1 MRIFVA
7 YLANDGGADAVM
19 LAGRLARTVGAELD
33 IGLIAPGE
41 HQGADPGL
49 AEVVREQATD
59 WLDDARALVPDVRSE
74 AHVAFHDS
82 IAAGIIAEAQRTGA
96 VLIVVGGS
104 GGGIVG
110 SHSLGSV
117 VNDLLRSSPLPVVLA
132 PRGIRNSA
140 VSTTTQITCALG
152 TRAGAVGL
160 LNFAITA
167 AQRARVPLRLI
178 SLVALEQLPTGGAD
192 PDAQARAVAHVEK
205 VLHTAQERLPDGVE
219 VTSAIAHG
227 PTVEDA
233 ITQLEWHD
241 GDLLMVGSSR
251 LAAPARIFLGATA
264 AKMLRV
270 LSVPV
275 AVLPSPGEMTEGSTD
290 A

>member
-7 YLANDGGADAVM
+7 YLANDGGADAVA
-19 LAGRLARTVGAELD
+19 LAGRMARTAGAELD

-49 AEVVREQATD
+49 AEVVREQAAE
-59 WLDDARALVPDVRSE
+59 WLDDARAMVPDVPAE

-82 IAAGIIAEAQRTGA
+82 IAPGIIAEAQRTGC
-96 VLIVVGGS
+96 VTIVVGGS

-117 VNDLLRSSPLPVVLA
+117 VDDLLRSSPVPVVLA
-132 PRGIRNSA
+132 PRGIRNSP
-140 VSTTTQITCALG
+140 VRRTTQITCALG
-152 TRAGAVGL
+152 TRPGAANL
-160 LNFAITA
+160 LDLAIQA
-167 AQRARVPLRLI
+167 AQRSHVPLRLM
-178 SLVALEQLPTGGAD
+178 SLVALDQLPTGGTD
-192 PDAQARAVAHVEK
+192 PDAHQRAVAHAEK
-205 VLHTAQERLPDGVE
+205 VLHTAQDRLPADVE
-219 VTSAIAHG
+219 VTTSIAHG
-227 PTVEDA
+227 STVEEA
-233 ITQLEWHD
+233 VEALEWHD

-251 LAAPARIFLGATA
+251 LAAPQRIFLGATA

-275 AVLPSPGEMTEGSTD
+275 AVLPALPENIT
-290 A
+290 